1 MRENFEK
8 KLLQSYNRETEE
20 KHKNTRILLQFD
32 VVKQKYEVSLY

>member
-8 KLLQSYNRETEE
+8 KLLQSYNREAEE